1 MLVTSAAAAAA
12 SASPLL
18 SEQQQQQQEQELR
31 DSDSKADAPESETDQ
46 ALKRLIETMEQLEV
60 ACGGDYTFIGDNIDF
75 LVKVVGSS
83 KAKRNKLYH
92 WFHLIGSFLLPLL
105 CLAR

>member
-1 MLVTSAAAAAA
+1 MTATARQM
-12 SASPLL
+12 P
-18 SEQQQQQQEQELR
+18 
-31 DSDSKADAPESETDQ
+31 PESEEDK
-46 ALKRLIETMEQLEV
+46 ALKRLIETMDRLEE

-92 WFHLIGSFLLPLL
+92 WFHLIGSLFVAS
-105 CLAR
+105 CAVAE